1 MKLSDYDLKQM
12 DDAWVEGLP
21 ADRLRLALRQT
32 LNELKEARDRL
43 NMTPK
48 KQFSS
53 AWQHGAMGQVESR
66 AGAAGR

>member
-48 KQFSS
+48 NSS
-53 AWQHGAMGQVESR
+53 RPPGSMAP
-66 AGAAGR
+66 